1 MAILRRARRALDRP
15 IDGASLAVFRVAFG
29 LLMAWEVVRYLGYD
43 RLRRYW
49 VEPAYHFHYPGFD
62 WVRPLPEPA
71 LTAVWVVLGLLALC
85 IAAGAAYRLSSAVF
99 TLGFVYFFLLEPA
112 TYLNHLYLVC
122 LVAGL
127 LAAAPAHRLWSVDA
141 LRRPGWAREQVPAA
155 GLLSL
160 RALVALVYF
169 FAALAKCNPD
179 WLQAQPLLIWM
190 EERRDLPVLGP
201 LLAWD
206 PTAWA
211 MSYAG
216 LALDLAAAPLLLW
229 RRTRVAAVAVL
240 AGFHLINATV
250 FDIGIFPWMML
261 AADLLFLSPDWPRRL
276 LRLRPALPGRSHR
289 PAPRAGNLVLALF
302 FAVQVAVPLRH
313 LAYPGRPSWSEEG
326 HWFAWHMKLRTKRGR
341 VRFHVDDLVDGS
353 TEIVYLNGLLS
364 ERQDRKAR
372 GHPELLRQLAWHVR
386 EQAEADGR
394 SVRVRV
400 ENRMSLNGRPP
411 QAIIDPEADLSREPW
426 TWAPAPWIVPL
437 AHPLPA
443 AD

>member
-1 MAILRRARRALDRP
+1 MAILSRARRALDRP
-15 IDGASLAVFRVAFG
+15 VDGASLAVFRMAFG

-49 VEPAYHFHYPGFD
+49 VEPAFHFSYPGFG
-62 WVRPLPEPA
+62 WVRPLPEPWLTVAWVA
-71 LTAVWVVLGLLALC
+71 LGGLALC
-85 IAAGAAYRLSSAVF
+85 VAAGAAFRVTAMLF
-99 TLGFVYFFLLEPA
+99 TLGFAYFFLLDPA
-112 TYLNHLYLVC
+112 NYLNHLYLVC
-122 LVAGL
+122 LVSGL
-127 LAAAPAHRLWSVDA
+127 LAASPAHQMWSVDA
-141 LRRPGWAREQVPAA
+141 ARQPGWARERVPAS

-160 RALVALVYF
+160 RALVALVYV

-190 EERRDLPVLGP
+190 EERHDVAVLGP

-206 PTAWA
+206 PTAWV

-240 AGFHLINATV
+240 SSFHLMNALV

-276 LRLRPALPGRSHR
+276 LRLRPALPGRHHR
-289 PAPRAGNLVLALF
+289 PIPFAGNLALVVF
-302 FAVQVAVPLRH
+302 FGVQVALPLRH
-313 LAYPGRPSWSEEG
+313 LAYPGRPSWTEEG

-341 VRFHVDDLVDGS
+341 VRFFVEDASDGPA
-353 TEIVYLNGLLS
+353 EIVYPRALLS
-364 ERQDRKAR
+364 DRQDRKVR
-372 GHPELLRQLAWHVR
+372 GHPELLRQLAWHLR
-386 EQAEADGR
+386 QQAEAEGR
-394 SVRVRV
+394 SVQVRV
-400 ENRMSLNGRPP
+400 ESRVSLNGRPQ
-411 QAIIDPEADLSREPW
+411 QALIDPTVDLSREPW

-437 AHPLPA
+437 AHLLPEP
-443 AD
+443 D